1 MHHEEPGQP
10 GQPGQ
15 PGPLAL
21 TFQLQRFSGQIYILE
36 FSARIKLGVNRG
48 SINRNGRTGSVSSFQ
63 LTLLEANGYFEVQLK
78 LGSINS

>member
-15 PGPLAL
+15 PGLLAL

-36 FSARIKLGVNRG
+36 FCARIKLGVNREG
-48 SINRNGRTGSVSSFQ
+48 P
-63 LTLLEANGYFEVQLK
+63 LTEMAG
-78 LGSINS
+78 